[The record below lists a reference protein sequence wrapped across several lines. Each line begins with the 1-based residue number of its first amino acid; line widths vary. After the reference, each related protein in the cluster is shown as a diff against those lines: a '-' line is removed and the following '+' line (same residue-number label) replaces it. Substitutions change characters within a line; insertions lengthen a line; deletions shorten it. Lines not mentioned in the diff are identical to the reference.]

1 MKFDNPYNIFLDDKA
16 FELGTLY
23 DNNYKGSSTKK
34 GNNHK
39 VIAKRHK
46 RNKNKKLIEMQN
58 GEIIPALIAR
68 IRQNNT
74 DNVIIRSKLYNL
86 LNNVTSKFNDVTKA
100 TPHIVDFQNMSNDK
114 VLEHYYLSV
123 GSESLWDSRELIMKA
138 ISEQN
143 KLIKEEYDNNNK

>member
-1 MKFDNPYNIFLDDKA
+1 
-16 FELGTLY
+16 
-23 DNNYKGSSTKK
+23 
-34 GNNHK
+34 
-39 VIAKRHK
+39 
-46 RNKNKKLIEMQN
+46 MQN

-74 DNVIIRSKLYNL
+74 DNVVIRSKLYNL
-86 LNNVTSKFNDVTKA
+86 LNDVTRKFNEA
-100 TPHIVDFQNMSNDK
+100 MIACLHIVDFQNMSNEQ

-123 GSESLWDSRELIMKA
+123 SAESLWDSRELIMKA

>member
-1 MKFDNPYNIFLDDKA
+1 
-16 FELGTLY
+16 
-23 DNNYKGSSTKK
+23 
-34 GNNHK
+34 
-39 VIAKRHK
+39 
-46 RNKNKKLIEMQN
+46 MQN

-100 TPHIVDFQNMSNDK
+100 TSHIVDFQNMSNDK
-114 VLEHYYLSV
+114 VLEHYYLSI
-123 GSESLWDSRELIMKA
+123 GAESLWDSRELIMKA

-143 KLIKEEYDNNNK
+143 KLIKEEYDNSNK

>member
-1 MKFDNPYNIFLDDKA
+1 MLRDIN
-16 FELGTLY
+16 
-23 DNNYKGSSTKK
+23 
-34 GNNHK
+34 
-39 VIAKRHK
+39 VIRI
-46 RNKNKKLIEMQN
+46 RKLIEIQN

-114 VLEHYYLSV
+114 VLEHYYLSI
-123 GSESLWDSRELIMKA
+123 GAESLWDARELIIKA

-143 KLIKEEYDNNNK
+143 KLIREGYDEIY

>member
-1 MKFDNPYNIFLDDKA
+1 
-16 FELGTLY
+16 
-23 DNNYKGSSTKK
+23 
-34 GNNHK
+34 
-39 VIAKRHK
+39 
-46 RNKNKKLIEMQN
+46 MQN

-74 DNVIIRSKLYNL
+74 DNLVIRSKLYNL

-100 TPHIVDFQNMSNDK
+100 TPHIIDFRKMSNEE

-143 KLIKEEYDNNNK
+143 KLIKEEYDNSNK